1 MKRYLA
7 LLACALLSLQALGA
21 KNASMVTVKPSVKG
35 AKSTFAIFA
44 DSLTYERCGAEINAY
59 RDVLQSEDL
68 GTYIYAANWNS
79 PEEIKELIKSAY
91 RKNRL
96 EGAVFIGDVPVV
108 RVSGAQHM
116 TTAFKMNEK
125 TFPRNQSWV
134 TTDRFY
140 EDFDLDFRFVERD
153 SADASVFY
161 YHLTE
166 KGAQRLTQDIYS
178 ARMVVPDILGGDK
191 YARLS
196 DYLREVVR
204 AHQEE
209 NYLDNVIFFAGSGYN
224 FDCLSLWRQKP
235 LAWREYF
242 PLAFDSATTNR
253 FYNFRYGHDVK
264 YQLLDELQRP
274 DTDLFQFSEHGAE
287 DTQYISN
294 RPDPE
299 TLDELFGKLGY
310 ELRGIYDYYYR
321 GTGNEQEF
329 LDQVKADYN
338 VGPEMFADSLFARDA
353 AYDSTMEEITNIHS
367 KDLVNLHSNPRV
379 LIFNACYNGSFQR
392 RADYIAGCHIFG
404 GGRSIVAQGNTVNV
418 LQDKYE
424 DELMGMLNLGYRVG
438 QWQMMLPYLE
448 SHLIGDPTYRFARK
462 ETGADAAALE
472 TLALRQKTEK
482 ALAKGV
488 SCSAQLLD
496 TFKSSGSL
504 QVRLEALHCLS
515 FFADENFVQAL
526 MLAFHDPYERIQ
538 RMACIYAGDNGDPR
552 LEEGLDWIVKT
563 QDQNV
568 RVQYVA
574 SDALRSY
581 ESHKA
586 ELEEHL
592 SPALDKNAPLKKRIS
607 AIRMLRNAPQ
617 HYNLSKYVDVV
628 LDSSEDDEVRICMAE
643 ALGWCNRSWQR
654 GVVADGFKAARSR
667 KFACSDAL
675 REEMLKT
682 LGRLAPEAEK

>member
-7 LLACALLSLQALGA
+7 LLSCALLSLQAFGV
-21 KNASMVTVKPSVKG
+21 KNDSMVTVKPSVKG
-35 AKSTFAIFA
+35 AKSTFAIFV
-44 DSLTYERCGAEINAY
+44 DSLTYARCGAAIDAY

-68 GTYIYAANWNS
+68 GTYIYAAGWNS
-79 PEEIKELIKSAY
+79 PEEIKSLIKSAY

-125 TFPRNQSWV
+125 SFPRNQSWV

-153 SADASVFY
+153 SADTNIFY
-161 YHLTE
+161 YHLTD
-166 KGAQRLTQDIYS
+166 KGAQRLTQEIYS
-178 ARMVVPDILGGDK
+178 ARMVVPDIFGGDR
-191 YARLS
+191 YARLN
-196 DYLREVVR
+196 DYLSEVVR
-204 AHQEE
+204 AHQEQ

-242 PLAFDSATTNR
+242 PLAFESATTNR
-253 FYNFRYGHDVK
+253 FYNFRYGYDVK

-287 DTQYISN
+287 DTQYISL
-294 RPDPE
+294 RPEADDLPG
-299 TLDELFGKLGY
+299 LLRQLGY
-310 ELRGIYDYYYR
+310 ELRSVYDYYYR
-321 GTGNEQEF
+321 GTDKEQEF

-338 VGPEMFADSLFARDA
+338 AGPQMFADSLFARDA
-353 AYDSTMEEITNIHS
+353 AYDSTMERVTNIHS
-367 KDLVNLHSNPRV
+367 DELVNLHSNPRV

-392 RADYIAGCHIFG
+392 RADYIAGCHIFN

-448 SHLIGDPTYRFARK
+448 SHLIGDPTYRFARRV
-462 ETGADAAALE
+462 TASDAAALE

-488 SCSAQLLD
+488 SCSLQLLD
-496 TFKSSGSL
+496 AFKSSSSF
-504 QVRLEALHCLS
+504 QVRLEALHCLG

-526 MLAFHDPYERIQ
+526 MLAFHDPYEHIQ
-538 RMACIYAGDNGDPR
+538 RMACIYAGDSGDPR
-552 LEEGLDWIVKT
+552 LEEGLEWVASS
-563 QDQNV
+563 QDQNI
-568 RVQYVA
+568 RAKYVA
-574 SDALRSY
+574 TDALRSY

-586 ELEEHL
+586 ELEEYL
-592 SPALDKNAPLKKRIS
+592 SPALDRGAPLKMRIS
-607 AIRMLRNAPQ
+607 AIRMMRNTPQ
-617 HYNLSKYVDVV
+617 HYNLSKYVAVV
-628 LDSSEDDEVRICMAE
+628 LDSTEDEEVRICMAE

-654 GVVADGFKAARSR
+654 GVVAEGFKVARSR
-667 KFACSDAL
+667 KFDCSDAL

-682 LGRLAPEAEK
+682 LGRLAPEEK